1 MGIFQYEDP
10 QTGQFYEFTIAGN
23 APSNTEFAQ
32 ISQILNEDRT
42 QTDTEF
48 ESAFGEAP
56 KPFDDGTALGRGY
69 ERGKKQIKE
78 AVGETIGT
86 LGEQTGLGFLESVG
100 FP

>member
-42 QTDTEF
+42 QTDTECVW
-48 ESAFGEAP
+48 
-56 KPFDDGTALGRGY
+56 RG
-69 ERGKKQIKE
+69 
-78 AVGETIGT
+78 
-86 LGEQTGLGFLESVG
+86 S
-100 FP
+100 